1 MVETESV
8 SETLVY
14 INHLK
19 RLSAREK
26 IIAFIRSKSFK
37 AYACLLLV
45 TNRLFQIKVY
55 EKVRTIFGDS
65 KQAICHVICVNWIA
79 ENYASGKP

>member
-26 IIAFIRSKSFK
+26 IMVFIRCKSIK
-37 AYACLLLV
+37 TYAYLLLV
-45 TNRLFQIKVY
+45 TNRLFEGKVY
-55 EKVRTIFGDS
+55 EKLRRIFGYS
-65 KQAICHVICVNWIA
+65 KR
-79 ENYASGKP
+79 KTT

>member
-1 MVETESV
+1 MVEMESV

-26 IIAFIRSKSFK
+26 IMVFIRCKSFK
-37 AYACLLLV
+37 TYAYLLLV
-45 TNRLFQIKVY
+45 TNRLFQEKVY
-55 EKVRTIFGDS
+55 NKLRIFGDS
-65 KQAICHVICVNWIA
+65 KRATTSRDVRELDC
-79 ENYASGKP
+79 